1 MAPCAAHLQSKEA
14 AKFIDHLLINYCD
27 HLHYRTICMTHAYQ
41 SVCVCVRTLIE
52 MTNHRHMCHSSSA
65 ASQLT
70 NTFVLKYTLELQCII
85 GHSCAH
91 IFCHDAYDQKL
102 IRTSSLGIKRL
113 RIKDQKVSSIFD
125 LMQMKN
131 GNESFTDAGL
141 KVHQVIN
148 TTKKRFQRPTGA
160 QGSTSR

>member
-1 MAPCAAHLQSKEA
+1 MA
-14 AKFIDHLLINYCD
+14 
-27 HLHYRTICMTHAYQ
+27 
-41 SVCVCVRTLIE
+41 
-52 MTNHRHMCHSSSA
+52 NHRHMCHSSSA

-91 IFCHDAYDQKL
+91 IFRDDAYNRQL
-102 IRTSSLGIKRL
+102 ISTSSLRIKRL
-113 RIKDQKVSSIFD
+113 RIKDQKVSSTFD

-131 GNESFTDAGL
+131 SANESFTAAGL

-148 TTKKRFQRPTGA
+148 MAKKIFQRPTGA